1 MFSELV
7 YKIRKYA
14 KDQPTDLMKQYYNDI
29 ADALGDEEFIQTL
42 SNTEA
47 LNRLDNLQSNLRGY
61 EYNRLA
67 DYIPSTRPYNDALNL
82 VNAGYIAYRA
92 DRKRN
97 ISIFSQK
104 VREFEDKLKES
115 EERIASINK
124 IASILSGAEILEA
137 YAKDFDKQAMKH
149 QENSANWLKYLI
161 VSVVGLI
168 VIVALLLFVQVSNFP
183 IIKDWLAD
191 DIKNI
196 GMLNTL
202 ALVIKGS
209 IIMAYIQ
216 IPLFIRKNYFAEKHL
231 EQSSIHRRNV
241 LKALHAVYKTID
253 NQEEKDKIIT
263 VGATIAFSEP
273 ESGFITR
280 KEGAGGDD
288 NLEAILNIISK

>member
-1 MFSELV
+1 MFSELS
-7 YKIRKYA
+7 KQFREHA
-14 KDQPTDLMKQYYNDI
+14 KSQPADAMKQYYNDI
-29 ADALGDEEFIQTL
+29 ADALVDEDFLQTL

-47 LNRLDNLQSNLRGY
+47 LNHIGYFRGNFDYYISNR
-61 EYNRLA
+61 NN
-67 DYIPSTRPYNDALNL
+67 YNDALNL
-82 VNAGYIAYRA
+82 VHAGYVAYRI
-92 DRKRN
+92 DKKRN
-97 ISIFSQK
+97 IGSFSQK
-104 VREFEDKLKES
+104 FRELESKLQES
-115 EERIASINK
+115 EERISEINRV
-124 IASILSGAEILEA
+124 ASILSGAEILEA
-137 YAKDFDKQAMKH
+137 YANDFDKQSEEHELKAK
-149 QENSANWLKYLI
+149 SWLKYLI
-161 VSVVGLI
+161 ASVVGL
-168 VIVALLLFVQVSNFP
+168 VILVALLLFIQISNFP
-183 IIKDWLAD
+183 IIKDWLAN

-209 IIMAYIQ
+209 IIMAYVQ

-241 LKALHAVYKTID
+241 LKALHAVYKTIN

-288 NLEAILNIISK
+288 NLEAILKIIGK